1 MTTAAKAV
9 AVSALARQI
18 VRSPQAVSADTPGQL
33 DQTPRGAV
41 LPLSALLRGRARDV
55 NIFVAELKA
64 ELETWVEEHPRDYGG
79 LVLLG
84 ELNLR
89 IGLTGS
95 AREFLYRASMLE
107 PPTWETMQR
116 TSLLLRRAEAHQ
128 ASEYV
133 RTPGAP
139 PPLWLR
145 SSVSGLV
152 VLGEG
157 SRGGLPMSWPA
168 HEP

>member
-1 MTTAAKAV
+1 MSVPAQEIARPSLVVSPHQSAA
-9 AVSALARQI
+9 
-18 VRSPQAVSADTPGQL
+18 PE
-33 DQTPRGAV
+33 QTPRGAV

-55 NIFVAELKA
+55 MVLVAELKA
-64 ELETWVEEHPRDYGG
+64 ELERWVDEHPHDYGG

-95 AREFLYRASMLE
+95 ARELLYRASLLE
-107 PPTWETMQR
+107 PPSWEAMQR
-116 TSLLLRRAEAHQ
+116 TGLLLRRAEAHQ

-139 PPLWLR
+139 PPLWVRR
-145 SSVSGLV
+145 STGALV
-152 VLGEG
+152 DLG
-157 SRGGLPMSWPA
+157 RRLA
-168 HEP
+168 RQVQNKVALT

>member
-1 MTTAAKAV
+1 
-9 AVSALARQI
+9 VSALACQI
-18 VRSPQAVSADTPGQL
+18 VQAPQAVSADPSGRL
-33 DQTPRGAV
+33 DQASRGAV
-41 LPLSALLRGRARDV
+41 LTLSALLRGRAREV
-55 NIFVAELKA
+55 RVLVAELKA
-64 ELETWVEEHPRDYGG
+64 ELETWVEENPHDYGG

-95 AREFLYRASMLE
+95 ARELLYRASLLQ
-107 PPTWETMQR
+107 PPSWEAMQR

-145 SSVSGLV
+145 RSVSGLV
-152 VLGEG
+152 VLVRTLARRVTDELA
-157 SRGGLPMSWPA
+157 RA
-168 HEP
+168 

>member
-1 MTTAAKAV
+1 MSAPV
-9 AVSALARQI
+9 QQIVPSSPAVSPYQSAALEQ
-18 VRSPQAVSADTPGQL
+18 P
-33 DQTPRGAV
+33 PRGAV

-55 NIFVAELKA
+55 MVLVAELKA
-64 ELETWVEEHPRDYGG
+64 ELETWVEEHPHDYGG

-95 AREFLYRASMLE
+95 ARELLYRASLLE
-107 PPTWETMQR
+107 PPSWEAMQR
-116 TSLLLRRAEAHQ
+116 TALLLRRSEAHQ

-139 PPLWLR
+139 PPRWLR
-145 SSVSGLV
+145 YSVGALASQFGKLARRLSSRAALT
-152 VLGEG
+152 
-157 SRGGLPMSWPA
+157 
-168 HEP
+168 

>member
-1 MTTAAKAV
+1 
-9 AVSALARQI
+9 VSALARQI
-18 VRSPQAVSADTPGQL
+18 VQSPQAVFANSPGPVEL
-33 DQTPRGAV
+33 GPRGAV

-55 NIFVAELKA
+55 TVLVAELKA
-64 ELETWVEEHPRDYGG
+64 ELETWVEEHPHDYGG

-95 AREFLYRASMLE
+95 ARELLYRASLLE
-107 PPTWETMQR
+107 PPSWEAMQR

-145 SSVSGLV
+145 RSISGLV
-152 VLGEG
+152 VLGRRLARRVADE
-157 SRGGLPMSWPA
+157 LA
-168 HEP
+168 HT